1 LSVLFINMTEQKNI
15 SESRESLFRRFLYA
29 LGLSKAPDTAEDLE
43 QEIQELIEEGEEH
56 GLISRQE
63 GEMISSIFEF
73 RETVIREIM
82 TPGSNIV
89 SAPLNISPPDIIE
102 KIKEYGFSRIPIYEE
117 MPDHIIGILHAKDLL
132 IAGGTKAAKPIKSM
146 VKAPFFVQENQK
158 ITFLL
163 REFQS
168 KNTHMAIVTDEF
180 ASIRGLVTLEDV
192 LEEIVGEIEDESD
205 KHEEQWQVLDEQT
218 IITDGKVNLE
228 EVEDFFEVKFP
239 DGPYESVAGF
249 IIEQHDRVPEV
260 GTVTCFESLTFTVL
274 AASRRRVISVKIQR
288 RAAGDHR

>member
-1 LSVLFINMTEQKNI
+1 MTEQKKI
-15 SESRESLFRRFLYA
+15 PETRESLFKRFLFA
-29 LGLSKAPDTAEDLE
+29 LGVSRAPDTAEDLE

-73 RETVIREIM
+73 RETVVREIM
-82 TPGSNIV
+82 TPGSNVV
-89 SAPLNISPPDIIE
+89 SAPLGSSPAEIVEI
-102 KIKEYGFSRIPIYEE
+102 IKEHGFSRIPIYED

-132 IAGGTKAAKPIKSM
+132 IAGGVKAVDPVKTM
-146 VKAPFFVQENQK
+146 VKAPFFVRENQK
-158 ITFLL
+158 ITSLL

-205 KHEEQWQVLDEQT
+205 KHEEQWQIIDDHT

-228 EVEDFFEVKFP
+228 EVEDFFQVKLP

-249 IIEQHDRVPEV
+249 IIEQHDRVPEA
-260 GTVTCFESLTFTVL
+260 GTVTNYDPLVFTVL
-274 AASRRRVISVKIQR
+274 AASNRRVISVKIQR
-288 RAAGDHR
+288 RDAGGGD